1 MSDTPVATP
10 EPPQATPE
18 AAGVLPDAPAMAD
31 DEVGLLAP
39 LYPLPRLELVEGHG
53 AWVKDAGGREYL
65 DFTSGI
71 AVNAFGHAPR
81 GLAETVAAQLA
92 RLGHCSNLF
101 ANDPALE
108 LARELTEATGYPRVF
123 FCNSGTEGLDAAL
136 KFGRARARALGM
148 PGRAIVAFKGGFH
161 GRTGFA
167 LSATWNPA
175 YREPFEPLIPGVR
188 FADFNDAASLDAVLD
203 RDVCAVVVECV
214 QGESGAVAGTRDF
227 LQALRARTAA
237 LGAALV
243 VDEVQTGMGRTG
255 RLLAQEHFDVK
266 GDMVVMSKALGAGLP
281 IAAVLMTDDVAKT
294 LSPGM
299 HGCTF
304 GGNAVCSAAARWSLA
319 QVRRPA
325 FLERV
330 RRAARHLAAGL
341 DTLAA
346 KHKSIREVRGLGLLR
361 AIDLAPAGGAGAGIE
376 AAALVVAARDAGLL
390 LVRGGERA
398 VRMLPPLTVTD
409 PEIDD
414 GLQRLDTALSACA
427 SKRGEQK

>member
-1 MSDTPVATP
+1 MPDTMLATP
-10 EPPQATPE
+10 APKTVAETETP
-18 AAGVLPDAPAMAD
+18 AFAH

-39 LYPLPRLELVEGHG
+39 LYPLPRIELVEGQG
-53 AWVKDAGGREYL
+53 ARVRDAGGKEYV

-81 GLAETVAAQLA
+81 GLAETVAAQMA
-92 RLGHCSNLF
+92 RLGYCSNLY
-101 ANDPALE
+101 ANTPALS
-108 LARELTEATGYPRVF
+108 LARELTEATGYDRVF

-136 KFGRARARALGM
+136 KFGRARGKALGL
-148 PGRAIVAFKGGFH
+148 PGRGILAFEGGFH

-167 LSATWNPA
+167 LSATFNPP

-188 FADFNDAASLDAVLD
+188 FAPYNDVNALNAVLD

-214 QGESGAVAGTRDF
+214 QGESGAVPGTRDF
-227 LQALRARTAA
+227 LQALRARTTA

-243 VDEVQTGMGRTG
+243 IDEVQTGMGRTG

-266 GDMVVMSKALGAGLP
+266 ADLTVMSKALGAGLP
-281 IAAVLMTDDVAKT
+281 IAAVLMTEAVAKT
-294 LSPGM
+294 LAPGM

-304 GGNAVCSAAARWSLA
+304 GGNAVCAAAARWSLA

-330 RRAARHLAAGL
+330 RRAARKLAAGL
-341 DTLAA
+341 ETLAA
-346 KHKSIREVRGLGLLR
+346 KHPAVREARGLGLLR
-361 AIDLAPAGGAGAGIE
+361 AIDLAPGTIE
-376 AAALVVAARDAGLL
+376 PAALVAAARDAGLL

-398 VRMLPPLTVTD
+398 VRVLPPLTVTD
-409 PEIDD
+409 AELDE
-414 GLQRLDTALSACA
+414 GLMRLDAALAA
-427 SKRGEQK
+427 AAGGAKK